1 MANQIELLVQ
11 DRQDWNPVEKWGFRI
26 FSLFFWLQ
34 VLPIDWKFFRQLFT
48 TQLHF
53 KSVLD
58 LTAFVPTIVSGGN
71 LPTWGLASYV
81 NWGLYLLI
89 AIIGAYGW
97 HLYEKRGKFVDYD
110 TLNYWLRV
118 SLRYRLALGLLAFG
132 FYKVFCLQ
140 MPYPSLSNLHTNY
153 GDMLPWKVYFQTHA
167 ISPNYQS
174 FLGWVEIAAAVLLFN
189 RSTATFGAGLVLGF
203 LGNITAANLF
213 YDIGH
218 HLYASF
224 LVALA
229 LAILAYD
236 VPRLYRLIVK
246 ELPTSGKQFAPDVLK
261 GSFAQLRIA
270 SKSLFVSFGLLLG
283 FLAWSN
289 AKSDPFKTPH
299 DVGLKDVF
307 GYYLVDEFKY
317 KGQPIAF
324 STTDPKRWQ
333 DVVFEKWATVSL
345 KINRPVQ
352 LDLSEGDS
360 IAAND
365 IDRNYEIAG
374 LVGRH
379 YFDYE
384 VDSIQHILTLQ
395 NKNKNYRN
403 ERYVLHYS
411 IQPNNDII
419 LSGVDEKQ
427 DSVYARLNKIDKD
440 YMMYEGRR
448 KQVKVK
454 SIHASND

>member
-1 MANQIELLVQ
+1 MATQLEFSEQ
-11 DRQDWNPVEKWGFRI
+11 YRPDWKPLEKWGFRI
-26 FSLFFWLQ
+26 FSLFFLLQ
-34 VLPIDWKFFRQLFT
+34 VLPIDWKFFRQLFG

-58 LTAFVPTIVSGGN
+58 LTTFVPAIVSGSN
-71 LPTWGLASYV
+71 VALWGIASYV
-81 NWGLYLLI
+81 NWGLYFLI
-89 AIIGAYGW
+89 ALGGAYGW
-97 HLYEKRGKFVDYD
+97 HLYEKRGKSVDYN
-110 TLNYWLRV
+110 TLNYWFRV

-153 GDMLPWKVYFQTHA
+153 GDLLPWKVYFQTHA

-236 VPRLYRLIVK
+236 VPRLYQLIVK
-246 ELPTSGKQFAPDVLK
+246 ELPTSGQQFKPAFFT
-261 GSFAQLRIA
+261 GNIGQLRIA
-270 SKSLFVSFGLLLG
+270 FKGLFVAFGLLLG
-283 FLAWSN
+283 FLAWDN
-289 AKSDPFKTPH
+289 AKNDPFKTPH
-299 DVGLKDVF
+299 AAGLNDAY
-307 GYYLVDEFKY
+307 GYYIVDEFKY
-317 KGQPIAF
+317 KGQPIAY
-324 STTDPKRWQ
+324 STTDPNRWQ
-333 DVVFEKWATVSL
+333 DVIFEKWATASF
-345 KINRPVQ
+345 KINRPVKI
-352 LDLSEGDS
+352 DLTEGDS
-360 IAAND
+360 IKTRD

-379 YFDYE
+379 YFDYQI
-384 VDSIQHILTLQ
+384 DSIQRILTFQ
-395 NKNKNYRN
+395 NKNRHHRN

-411 IQPNNDII
+411 IQANDDII

-427 DSVYARLNKIDKD
+427 DSIYARLHKVDKD

-454 SIHASND
+454 SIQASND